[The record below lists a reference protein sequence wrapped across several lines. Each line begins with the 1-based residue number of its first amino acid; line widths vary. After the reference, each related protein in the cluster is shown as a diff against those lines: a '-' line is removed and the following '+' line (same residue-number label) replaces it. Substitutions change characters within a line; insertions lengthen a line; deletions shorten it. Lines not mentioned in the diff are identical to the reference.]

1 MISIAST
8 VRFFH
13 MESELE
19 NYKFQ
24 QQQIKEALDNDPD
37 NEDLK
42 KLFNDLQELI
52 DLCSQ
57 VAPTKTQQEKP
68 KKEPKKPS
76 ISYDVGDLVL
86 AKWSDDQFYEA
97 LVVGRKDLDYEV
109 VFTGYESIETLPP
122 QALREPKPGQKRP
135 TLLSSKEVVV
145 GETKKLQLKLMS
157 KERRKQK
164 RKEQNRQDNV
174 KDSERVSKWQ
184 QFQSKIKKH
193 PLK

>member
-1 MISIAST
+1 
-8 VRFFH
+8 

-24 QQQIKEALDNDPD
+24 QQQVKEALDNDPD

-42 KLFNDLQELI
+42 KLYDDLQELI

-57 VAPTKTQQEKP
+57 VAPTKPQPEKP

-76 ISYDVGDLVL
+76 LSFEVGDVVL

-97 LVVGRKDLDYEV
+97 LVVGRNVDNYEI
-109 VFTGYESIETLPP
+109 VFTGYESIETLPV

-145 GETKKLQLKLMS
+145 GETKKLQLKIAS

-164 RKEQNRQDNV
+164 RKEENRQENV

-184 QFQSKIKKH
+184 QFQSKIKKN